1 MIQRIQEIKTFKI
14 ILVIFILQSS
24 KENINI
30 MSQKV

>member
-1 MIQRIQEIKTFKI
+1 MIQTKEIKTLKI
-14 ILVIFILQSS
+14 VLVFFILQSS

>member
-1 MIQRIQEIKTFKI
+1 MIQTKEIKTFKI
-14 ILVIFILQSS
+14 ILVVFILQSS

>member
-1 MIQRIQEIKTFKI
+1 MIQTKEIKTSKI
-14 ILVIFILQSS
+14 ILVVFILQSS

>member
-1 MIQRIQEIKTFKI
+1 MIQTKEIKTLKI
-14 ILVIFILQSS
+14 ILVVFILQSS

>member
-1 MIQRIQEIKTFKI
+1 MIQTKEIKTLKI
-14 ILVIFILQSS
+14 VLVVFILQSS